1 VEFDQSMEI
10 GSTLPEHVEIYPT
23 RSSFERQKA
32 GGLAEVK
39 KRFGVGGGKSGYHAI
54 LAEIT
59 GAWGYVGHNR
69 A

>member
-1 VEFDQSMEI
+1 MEI

-59 GAWGYVGHNR
+59 GA
-69 A
+69 